1 MKMTRMIGFGAAIA
15 AGVAVWRS
23 EGARREL
30 RGPGNETLGER
41 LARFE
46 ERQAHFEKTQEHQA
60 RAQEQQNEQHARAQE
75 QQNKTLRSIER
86 SMVTDEEFGAYTMT
100 TTETIRGLTA
110 EISKAIGQLEGAK
123 R

>member
-1 MKMTRMIGFGAAIA
+1 MDGATLTQIGVFAGSAVA
-15 AGVAVWRS
+15 AGIAVWRS

-46 ERQAHFEKTQEHQA
+46 ERQAHFEKTQEQY
-60 RAQEQQNEQHARAQE
+60 ARAQE